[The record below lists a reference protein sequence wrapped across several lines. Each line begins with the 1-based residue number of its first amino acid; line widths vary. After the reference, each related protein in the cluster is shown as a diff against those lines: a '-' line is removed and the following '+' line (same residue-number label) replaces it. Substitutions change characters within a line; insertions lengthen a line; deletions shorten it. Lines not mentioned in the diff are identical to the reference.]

1 MIVAIEKGATRSYRL
16 ALSLPLLVLLTVR
29 ISDGPGKN
37 TFIITMVT
45 FLSRDRHSLSQ
56 KAVVEERFDSI
67 DQLFKRIL
75 ASV

>member
-45 FLSRDRHSLSQ
+45 FLSRDVTRSL
-56 KAVVEERFDSI
+56 
-67 DQLFKRIL
+67 KRQSL
-75 ASV
+75 KKGSTL